1 MQVFKNLSSRTLRTS
16 PQGCGVWIRVH
27 FLRTRIQLLFSADP
41 DQLKTPLL
49 RNCHEIHVVAY
60 IFVFFPSGT
69 VFVDYV
75 FGMENIKKIF
85 VKNHHA
91 FCSCETSKK
100 HARK

>member
-49 RNCHEIHVVAY
+49 RNCHEIHDVAY

-69 VFVDYV
+69 VFVDCFRNGKY
-75 FGMENIKKIF
+75 KK
-85 VKNHHA
+85 NL
-91 FCSCETSKK
+91 CKK
-100 HARK
+100 SPCLL